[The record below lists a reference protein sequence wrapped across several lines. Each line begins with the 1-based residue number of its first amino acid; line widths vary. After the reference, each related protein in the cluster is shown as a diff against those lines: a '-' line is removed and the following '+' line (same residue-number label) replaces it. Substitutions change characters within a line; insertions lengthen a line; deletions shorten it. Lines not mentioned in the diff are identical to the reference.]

1 MTFIFKEHY
10 LLYEKE
16 PVIKVEKEETN
27 CLLNVAEKGSVNTFF
42 KVQVKGIT
50 VKLPVQEQAI
60 KVVREK
66 EAACWIEERTL
77 CI

>member
-1 MTFIFKEHY
+1 MH
-10 LLYEKE
+10 EKE
-16 PVIKVEKEETN
+16 PVVKVKQEETN
-27 CLLNVAEKGSVNTFF
+27 CLLDVAGKGSVNTSV
-42 KVQVKGIT
+42 KVPVKGIT

-77 CI
+77 YI